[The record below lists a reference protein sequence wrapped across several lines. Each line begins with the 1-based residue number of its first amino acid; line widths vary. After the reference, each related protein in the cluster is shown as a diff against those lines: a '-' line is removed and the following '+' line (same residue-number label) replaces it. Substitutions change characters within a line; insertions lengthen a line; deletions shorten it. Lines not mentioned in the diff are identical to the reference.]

1 MKLTPAYWNERYKK
15 SQTGWDIGYPSTPL
29 VSYIDQL
36 VDKKIKI
43 LIPGCGNSY
52 EAEYLIENDFTNVFV
67 LDYSTAAIAQFKKR
81 VPKFPEDQLL
91 TLDFF
96 KLIDQFDLILEQTFF
111 CALDPSLRDLYVSKM
126 KELIAPGGKIAGVL
140 FNRIFDKPGPPFG
153 GTLEEYKNIFAKTMK
168 IKTLEP
174 CYNSIPERA
183 GNELFFI
190 FTN

>member
-36 VDKKIKI
+36 DDKKIKI

-52 EAEYLIENDFTNVFV
+52 EAEYLVENGFTNVFV

-111 CALDPSLRDLYVSKM
+111 CALDPALRNLYVSKM
-126 KELIAPGGKIAGVL
+126 KELIVPGGKIAGVL
-140 FNRIFDKPGPPFG
+140 FNKIFDKPGPPFG
-153 GTLEEYKNIFAKTMK
+153 GTLEEYKNIFAKTMR

-190 FTN
+190 FTI